1 MQQNEIIERINQFL
15 AEEFE
20 VEMEA
25 FTPEAQLRKTLQLD
39 SLDYIDLVVVVEN
52 NFGFRMNAEDFI
64 DIITF
69 QDFYTYVIQRIKAG
83 NEPMGG

>member
-20 VEMEA
+20 VELEA
-25 FTPEAQLRKTLQLD
+25 FIPEANLRQTLQLD

-52 NFGFRMNAEDFI
+52 NFGFRMKAEDFI
-64 DIITF
+64 DILTF
-69 QDFYTYVIQRIKAG
+69 KDFYTYVIQRINAG